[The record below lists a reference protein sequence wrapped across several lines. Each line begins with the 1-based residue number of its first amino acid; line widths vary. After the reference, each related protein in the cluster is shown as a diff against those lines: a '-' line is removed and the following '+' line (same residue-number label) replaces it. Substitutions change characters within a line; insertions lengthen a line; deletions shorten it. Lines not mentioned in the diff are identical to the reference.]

1 MRYFRKI
8 STYSLGIF
16 LLILLPYLASTADDN
31 SQRLTSLKY
40 ALVFGEKLLGE
51 GDYQKSTGQFEV
63 ALKLSQDLKIR
74 SDEIYVLMQLGLLN
88 WNLGRLEISSSF
100 YKRALEMTRFSG
112 LTSKKQKCDT
122 ALEIQRLYSK
132 GKDSRASGQ
141 FDQSIK
147 CFRQAIRLA
156 KNINSPNHEVKCL
169 RQMSLNYWEIN
180 DIEEY
185 FKLNTQAQQ
194 LAHKIK
200 NQKEEGICFN
210 NIGLYY
216 WKHTDY
222 SKALKYFQLA
232 FGIAEKKEES
242 EIKSLSA
249 SNISLVYIDLGEY
262 ERALE
267 YLLEVIKID
276 KEVKNEHYVSIDL
289 NNLGIIYKNKGIMFD
304 KKEEFQKAINIYN
317 ESLSIA
323 KKILN
328 KKVEG
333 NVLNNIGEAFVSLKE
348 YDNAMKYFNLGLK
361 IAIESN
367 DTELNSLILNNL
379 GNSFF
384 YSADYG
390 KAIEYFSSA
399 INLAIKINSGKILW
413 EAYFGLGQCYERKG
427 ENLKA
432 VQYYNRSIEII
443 DKIRSQIYLD
453 TFKTGYV
460 RNKAKVYE
468 SMINLI
474 WKMNKG
480 EDQESQEDRMFH
492 FVEKAKARAFL
503 ECLVESKIDIQN
515 NMNQTQR
522 EELNEASSR
531 ISSLYF
537 ELVKTGD
544 IDQDSQNFKERLS
557 QEEDNYMR
565 LISKMRAEF
574 PGMASLIS
582 PEPYSLEA
590 LPKYIS
596 DGQTVMVEYF
606 LGDQRSFMI
615 FIAKNSLDIFPIPPR
630 HEIEN
635 SIKAYLKYLASP
647 PQTEIDGKIAAKRI
661 FKELLY
667 PLEDQIY
674 RGVEKLIII
683 PDGILYYL
691 PFETLALTKT
701 GQASAYLI
709 DRYQVSY
716 APSASVLMFL
726 NEKKE
731 NSGSYKGLLAFG
743 DPVYQYQV
751 PSDGGTTD
759 SENILADIYMAQGFA
774 FSPIPYS
781 RDEIKAI
788 SKYFPKDQRS
798 VYLGKEAR
806 EEVIKKG
813 PHKNYQIIHF
823 ACHGLLDEQQP
834 IRSALVLSQDLK
846 NEDDGFL
853 QVRELYNLRLSSN
866 LVILSACQTGKGA
879 MEKGE
884 GILGLPRIFFYS
896 GARSVLSTLWPIND
910 KSTASFMKKFY
921 AYLAKGISKAQALRL
936 AKQEMIHSKYS
947 HPYYWAGYV
956 LNGESDSSVNFH

>member
-1 MRYFRKI
+1 MRYFKKI
-8 STYSLGIF
+8 STYSLSIF
-16 LLILLPYLASTADDN
+16 LLVLLSHLASTADDN

-51 GDYQKSTGQFEV
+51 GDYQKAIGQFEV

-100 YKRALEMTRFSG
+100 YKRALEMTRSSG
-112 LTSKKQKCDT
+112 ITSKEQKCDT
-122 ALEIQRLYSK
+122 VLEIQRLYSK
-132 GKDSRASGQ
+132 GKDNRASGQ

-169 RQMSLNYWEIN
+169 RQMSLNYWETN

-185 FKLNTQAQQ
+185 FRLNTQAQQ

-200 NQKEEGICFN
+200 SQKEEGICFN

-232 FGIAEKKEES
+232 FGIAEKQRFLEN
-242 EIKSLSA
+242 LSDCIA
-249 SNISLVYIDLGEY
+249 NISLIYSDLGDY
-262 ERALE
+262 EKALE
-267 YLLEVIKID
+267 YLLRVLKID
-276 KEVKNEHYVSIDL
+276 RELKIDYNIAIDL
-289 NNLGIIYKNKGIMFD
+289 NNIGNVYLNEGIRS
-304 KKEEFQKAINIYN
+304 NIDRCYLNAFESFN
-317 ESLSIA
+317 ESLRLVQKMKNI
-323 KKILN
+323 KI
-328 KKVEG
+328 ESAI
-333 NVLNNIGEAFVSLKE
+333 LNNIGEVFYAQKNFDIALSNYDIALK
-348 YDNAMKYFNLGLK
+348 
-361 IAIESN
+361 
-367 DTELNSLILNNL
+367 
-379 GNSFF
+379 
-384 YSADYG
+384 
-390 KAIEYFSSA
+390 KAIEIKYIELISLLSNNIGNANLSLGYYFRA
-399 INLAIKINSGKILW
+399 IDSFNKAIDLAIKINSGKILW

-427 ENLKA
+427 EKLKA
-432 VQYYNRSIEII
+432 IQYYNKSIEII
-443 DKIRSQIYLD
+443 DEIRSQIYLD

-460 RNKAKVYE
+460 RNKTKVYE
-468 SMINLI
+468 SLINLI

-480 EDQESQEDRMFH
+480 EDRKSQEDRMFH
-492 FVEKAKARAFL
+492 FIEKAKARAFL

-515 NMNQTQR
+515 NMNQAQR

-544 IDQDSQNFKERLS
+544 IDQDSKNLKERLS

-590 LPKYIS
+590 LQKYIS

-606 LGDQRSFMI
+606 LADQRSFML
-615 FIAKNSLDIFPIPPR
+615 FIAKNSLNIFPMPPR
-630 HEIEN
+630 HKIEN

-647 PQTEIDGKIAAKRI
+647 SQTGFDGKIAAKRI

-674 RGVEKLIII
+674 RGIEKLIII

-731 NSGSYKGLLAFG
+731 NKGSYKGLLAFG
-743 DPVYQYQV
+743 DPVYQYRV
-751 PSDGGTTD
+751 PSDSGITG
-759 SENILADIYMAQGFA
+759 SGNILADIYMAQGFA
-774 FSPIPYS
+774 FSPIPFS

-788 SKYFPKDQRS
+788 SKYFPKDQRF

-806 EEVIKKG
+806 EEVIKRG

-921 AYLAKGISKAQALRL
+921 AYLAKGISKALALRL

>member
-1 MRYFRKI
+1 MRYFKKI
-8 STYSLGIF
+8 STYSLSIF
-16 LLILLPYLASTADDN
+16 LLVLLSHLASTADDN

-40 ALVFGEKLLGE
+40 ALVLGEKLLGD
-51 GDYQKSTGQFEV
+51 GDYQKAIGQFEV

-100 YKRALEMTRFSG
+100 YKRALEMTRSSG

-132 GKDSRASGQ
+132 GKDSRALGR

-147 CFRQAIRLA
+147 CFREAIRLA

-185 FKLNTQAQQ
+185 FRLNTQAQQ

-200 NQKEEGICFN
+200 SQKEEGICFN

-232 FGIAEKKEES
+232 FGIAEKQRFLEN
-242 EIKSLSA
+242 LSDCIA
-249 SNISLVYIDLGEY
+249 NISLIYSDLGDY

-267 YLLEVIKID
+267 YLLRVLKID
-276 KEVKNEHYVSIDL
+276 RELKIDYNIAIDL
-289 NNLGIIYKNKGIMFD
+289 NNIGNVYLNEGIRS
-304 KKEEFQKAINIYN
+304 NIDRYYLNAFESFN
-317 ESLSIA
+317 ESLRLVQKMKNI
-323 KKILN
+323 KI
-328 KKVEG
+328 ESAI
-333 NVLNNIGEAFVSLKE
+333 LNNIGEVFYAQKNF
-348 YDNAMKYFNLGLK
+348 D
-361 IAIESN
+361 IA
-367 DTELNSLILNNL
+367 LNNYDIAL
-379 GNSFF
+379 K
-384 YSADYG
+384 
-390 KAIEYFSSA
+390 KAIEIKYIELISLLRNNIGNANLSLGYYLRA
-399 INLAIKINSGKILW
+399 IDSFNKAIDLAIKINSGKILW

-432 VQYYNRSIEII
+432 VQYYNKSIEII

-468 SMINLI
+468 SLINLI

-480 EDQESQEDRMFH
+480 EDQKSQEDRMFH
-492 FVEKAKARAFL
+492 FIEKAKARAFL

-515 NMNQTQR
+515 NMNQAQR

-544 IDQDSQNFKERLS
+544 IDQGSQNLKERLS

-565 LISKMRAEF
+565 LISKMRADF

-582 PEPYSLEA
+582 PEPDSLGA
-590 LPKYIS
+590 LQKYIS

-606 LGDQRSFMI
+606 LGDQRSFML
-615 FIAKNSLDIFPIPPR
+615 FIANNSLDIFPMPPR

-647 PQTEIDGKIAAKRI
+647 PQTEFDGKIAAKRI

-674 RGVEKLIII
+674 RSVKKLIII

-701 GQASAYLI
+701 GQSSAYLI

-731 NSGSYKGLLAFG
+731 NKGPYKGLLAFG

-806 EEVIKKG
+806 EEVIKRG

-947 HPYYWAGYV
+947 HPCYWAGYV